1 MAVKKPPKFVI
12 FDDMNLGIRRFNS
25 CGVVASRR
33 GKSLSEKDGAKSERP
48 KMTHCEVLEDF
59 RQRLYR
65 PTGGGEKMGR
75 PLFPWI
81 QTIMKPSMYLT
92 LYFILASALCIPSGQ
107 AFLPMLT
114 TKNLGIGSQAS
125 RLTCVPR
132 ISSRSVDR
140 LSMQSANPTNF
151 FSKFARTIMEKAKA
165 DVERTKRLFQGLELV
180 RSDMSVIDE
189 LLSFWNLQDADVTLE
204 KLEEAL
210 ITRDFGV
217 STASRICD
225 ALREDIKAGIIKDPR
240 FVSYD
245 IQNRFIIID
254 VKA

>member
-1 MAVKKPPKFVI
+1 
-12 FDDMNLGIRRFNS
+12 
-25 CGVVASRR
+25 
-33 GKSLSEKDGAKSERP
+33 
-48 KMTHCEVLEDF
+48 
-59 RQRLYR
+59 
-65 PTGGGEKMGR
+65 
-75 PLFPWI
+75 
-81 QTIMKPSMYLT
+81 
-92 LYFILASALCIPSGQ
+92 
-107 AFLPMLT
+107 
-114 TKNLGIGSQAS
+114 
-125 RLTCVPR
+125 
-132 ISSRSVDR
+132 
-140 LSMQSANPTNF
+140 
-151 FSKFARTIMEKAKA
+151 MEKAKA